1 MQERVTPPG
10 PGQVVS
16 LPYGKRDHSRRAQT
30 SPLARIHLLGS
41 MRATS
46 FRHADILPRGKKARA
61 LLGCLCLAE
70 GARVSRARIAAML
83 WDRVPDFQ
91 GRASFRQAYRE
102 LVVAFGP
109 LAEMLLQQ
117 LPGRVRLGAGHGE
130 DIREVLRQRV
140 GGGDSGYENCEP
152 EREQRNAEA
161 EDGSGPALGHGM
173 TVVRRRDPYFS
184 GRARGPGRR
193 S

>member
-10 PGQVVS
+10 GQVVP

-61 LLGCLCLAE
+61 LLGCLCLAD

-91 GRASFRQAYRE
+91 GRASFRQAYR
-102 LVVAFGP
+102 
-109 LAEMLLQQ
+109 
-117 LPGRVRLGAGHGE
+117 
-130 DIREVLRQRV
+130 DLRPT
-140 GGGDSGYENCEP
+140 GGDRP
-152 EREQRNAEA
+152 
-161 EDGSGPALGHGM
+161 
-173 TVVRRRDPYFS
+173 
-184 GRARGPGRR
+184 
-193 S
+193 